1 MVHPNG
7 ILKKRRK
14 AVAVKHSLFQT
25 ILNRKCIRQI
35 CAYPDFKTEVQI
47 KHIFIN
53 LQLQPMEIILCS
65 FPSNIEVRNEF
76 QYTNHNGPYR
86 LM

>member
-7 ILKKRRK
+7 ILKQMWK

-35 CAYPDFKTEVQI
+35 CAYMDFKIEVPI

-53 LQLQPMEIILCS
+53 LYLQPKGIISCS
-65 FPSNIEVRNEF
+65 FPSNTEALNEI